1 MTKMANALL
10 RLIVGGVFVFAGVV
24 KIWNVE
30 IKSAH
35 EDERIAW
42 TVKASRVPDS
52 AGFAKDIEN
61 YRVPPRQ
68 LTNLVAIT
76 FPWIEVAAGLLLIFG
91 IWSRA
96 SALVI
101 GVMLIVFLLAI
112 GQAVT
117 RGLNISCGC
126 FGTVEGRKVG
136 LIALAQDVA
145 LLAMC
150 AWLWWRQK
158 ESTQ

>member
-1 MTKMANALL
+1 MKIVNVLL

-35 EDERIAW
+35 EGERIAW
-42 TVKASRVPDS
+42 TVNASRAPDS

-61 YRVPPRQ
+61 YHVPPRQ

-101 GVMLIVFLLAI
+101 GVMLVVFLIAI
-112 GQAVT
+112 GQAVA

-136 LIALAQDVA
+136 LTALAQDIA

-150 AWLWWRQK
+150 AWLWWREK

>member
-1 MTKMANALL
+1 MMKIVQVVL

-35 EDERIAW
+35 ESERIAW
-42 TVKASRVPDS
+42 TVKASRAPDVS
-52 AGFAKDIEN
+52 GFAKDVDN
-61 YRVPPRQ
+61 YRVPPRA

-91 IWSRA
+91 IWLRP

-101 GVMLIVFLLAI
+101 GVMLVVFLIAI
-112 GQAVT
+112 GQAVA

-136 LIALAQDVA
+136 LTALAQDVA

-150 AWLWWRQK
+150 IWLWWREK
-158 ESTQ
+158 ERTQ